1 MLTNKFKFN
10 YSIGAVANGVKTD
23 TFTFFLLFFYSNII
37 GLNSGLAGL
46 AILIA
51 LCVDAVT
58 DPLMGTISDRTN
70 TKYGRRHPFM
80 MISFIPMS
88 VGYILLF
95 APRQDWAMTQNEL
108 FIWMTLFTI
117 LTRIGMTL
125 FDVPHRAFGGEVTKD
140 YEERTL
146 LMSWREMMGWVAGLS
161 NAFLGYGVFFASTA
175 EYPKGQ
181 LNSDAWF
188 PFALTGAIIMIV
200 SVLYSSF
207 STRDEIKG
215 LSKWQ
220 GNIALIE
227 ILKELKIA
235 ITNKAFLIFFFGNL
249 FLSLAWGLANTLTLF
264 VNTYFWE
271 FEATQIKYFLPIYL
285 IATLLAF
292 FITPRIV
299 RIFEKRTI
307 VLIAIA
313 GVGLFSPA
321 AFIMYNLGLTPE
333 KGSLE
338 LVFFISFFLVF
349 LITLNVMGIMV
360 RDSMVGDI
368 ADEVELQSGKRQEG
382 ILYAT
387 VGFMQKLN
395 AGLGSFFAGLVLTFI
410 GFDKDNPSIEQ
421 GYTLAVVQGPGTTLL
436 MIVPFIIFLG
446 YSLSSSRHKEIMKS
460 LRGYSLS
467 SSEYKETMKSLK

>member
-1 MLTNKFKFN
+1 MDDF
-10 YSIGAVANGVKTD
+10 
-23 TFTFFLLFFYSNII
+23 
-37 GLNSGLAGL
+37 
-46 AILIA
+46 
-51 LCVDAVT
+51 
-58 DPLMGTISDRTN
+58 
-70 TKYGRRHPFM
+70 
-80 MISFIPMS
+80 
-88 VGYILLF
+88 
-95 APRQDWAMTQNEL
+95 
-108 FIWMTLFTI
+108 FTI
-117 LTRIGMTL
+117 ITRIGMTL
-125 FDVPHRAFGGEVTKD
+125 FDIPHRAFGGEITKN

-161 NAFLGYGVFFASTA
+161 NAFLGYGIFFVSTP
-175 EYPKGQ
+175 EYPRGQ
-181 LNSDAWF
+181 LNPDVWF
-188 PFALTGAIIMIV
+188 PFALTGAVIMIV

-207 STRDEIKG
+207 STKDEIKG

-220 GNIALIE
+220 GTIALKE

-264 VNTYFWE
+264 VNTYFWD

-299 RIFEKRTI
+299 RVLEKRTV

-313 GVGLFSPA
+313 GVGLLSPA

-338 LVFFISFFLVF
+338 LVFFISFFLIF
-349 LITLNVMGIMV
+349 LITLNVTGIMV

-395 AGLGSFFAGLVLTFI
+395 AGLGTFFAGLVLSFI
-410 GFDKDNPSIEQ
+410 GFNKDNPTADQ
-421 GYTLAVVQGPGTTLL
+421 GYALAFIQGPGTTIL

-446 YSLSSSRHKEIMKS
+446 YSLSSARHKEIMS
-460 LRGYSLS
+460 
-467 SSEYKETMKSLK
+467 SLK